1 MRLHRKDFNFSNDDE
16 IVEAIQMA
24 HELGKKVYV
33 TVNNLLSSEDL
44 LETEH
49 YLRFLESATQMR
61 LLYKI

>member
-1 MRLHRKDFNFSNDDE
+1 MRMHRKDFNFTNEE

-44 LETEH
+44 LANRD
-49 YLRFLESATQMR
+49 YLRF
-61 LLYKI
+61 